1 MTDIAVHGLVTGR
14 VQGVFYRASLAEE
27 AQRLNLTGYVKNLAD
42 GRVEYVVTGD
52 EKVVDEL
59 VAWSRRGPLL
69 AKITDL
75 AISEYKGGEGFAN
88 FQIRY

>member
-1 MTDIAVHGLVTGR
+1 MTDIAVRGLVTGR

-27 AQRLNLTGYVKNLAD
+27 AQRLNLVGYVKNLAD
-42 GRVEYVVTGD
+42 GRVEYVVSGD
-52 EKVVDEL
+52 ENVVEEL
-59 VAWSRRGPLL
+59 IAWSRRGPLL

-75 AISEYKGGEGFAN
+75 STTEYKGGEGFAN